1 MIDMPSLD
9 HLYKAFEILWMLAKM
24 MPITAIFL
32 VLGLIAMVLAAIGFI
47 QRNKEHNYI

>member
-24 MPITAIFL
+24 MPITAIVTVLWVIFL
-32 VLGLIAMVLAAIGFI
+32 IIWFFKAI
-47 QRNKEHNYI
+47 KYLKDYI